1 MSSLPGVSHSPAPS
15 LYCVLELDNTR
26 LQTQAVGRSTSPVW
40 NKEFQVEVRDI
51 TSCLL
56 VSLLD
61 RDRGMKTNLLGRL
74 SLPLLRLGSSNT
86 TSSRS
91 FVLKDKHL
99 RGQAKGGNMAPSVEL
114 EWSLQWD
121 AVKAAL
127 VSLCPREE
135 VLMNQNREKFKR
147 KKFSDNVA
155 RLKSLYSQLEQ
166 AVVVASQSVHWES
179 R

>member
-1 MSSLPGVSHSPAPS
+1 MTLQLLGVSSSPAS
-15 LYCVLELDNTR
+15 LHCVVELDNSR
-26 LQTQAVGRSTSPVW
+26 LQTQPVGRTTSPVW
-40 NKEFQVEVRDI
+40 NKEFRLEVRDI
-51 TSCLL
+51 HSCLQ

-61 RDRGMKTNLLGRL
+61 RDRSMKTNLLGRL
-74 SLPLLRLGSSNT
+74 SLPLLKLASWE

-99 RGQAKGGNMAPSVEL
+99 RGQAKGGNMTPSVEL

-166 AVVVASQSVHWES
+166 AVVAASQSVHWES